1 MTDFALT
8 DTLLYE
14 ARNFPVF
21 QNRMYESETAARHCP
36 RGDIRLVEDAR
47 TGLVRNAAFDPELL
61 VYDAHYQNEQGLSPA
76 FRAHLDDVAD
86 LVLEHMRGQRVI
98 EIGCGKGGF
107 LNMLAGRGLDVTGYD
122 PAYEGDDPR
131 IVPDLFGA
139 GARAP
144 EAGGFVLRHVLEHIP
159 DPVAFLRKVARANGG
174 QGLVYIEVPC
184 LDWICENSAWYDI
197 FYEHV
202 NYFRLSDFGRMFER
216 VLHADRGF
224 GGQYLCVLADLAK
237 LRPPGRDPSDRAAL
251 PVDLT
256 PWFDGPDPLVW
267 GAGSKGVIYSLLRGR
282 AGCGVAGVTDINPA
296 KQGHFL
302 AASALLVEAP
312 DRALERLPPGT
323 PILVMNPMYL
333 DEVRRMSGRPLDC
346 LPLT

>member
-14 ARNFPVF
+14 AWDFPVF
-21 QNRMYESETAARHCP
+21 QNHMYESEAAARDCP

-47 TGLVRNAAFDPELL
+47 TGLVRNAAFDPGLL

-76 FRAHLDDVAD
+76 FRAHLEDVTA
-86 LVLEHMRGQRVI
+86 LVFRHMGGQRVV

-139 GARAP
+139 GAPAQA
-144 EAGGFVLRHVLEHIP
+144 AGGFILRHVLEHIP
-159 DPVAFLRKVARANGG
+159 DPVTFLRDVARANGG
-174 QGLVYIEVPC
+174 RGLVYIEVPC
-184 LDWICENSAWYDI
+184 LDWICENRAWYDI

-202 NYFRLSDFGRMFER
+202 NYFRLGDFRRMFGR

-224 GGQYLCVLADLAK
+224 GGQYLRVIADLST
-237 LRPPGRDPSDRAAL
+237 LRIPARDPADAPAFPAPL
-251 PVDLT
+251 APQ
-256 PWFDGPDPLVW
+256 FDDPRPLIW
-267 GAGSKGVIYSLLRGR
+267 GAGSKGVIYALLRGR
-282 AGCGVAGVTDINPA
+282 SGRAVAGVTDINPA
-296 KQGHFL
+296 KQGRFL
-302 AASALLVEAP
+302 PASALAVEAP
-312 DRALERLPPGT
+312 EHALARVPQGT

-333 DEVRRMSGRPLDC
+333 DEVRRMSGRPQDC
-346 LPLT
+346 RPLA